1 MPCTLALKQPVPA
14 LSKCPNSSCLYAGP
28 LLRFGFS
35 RAIACL
41 DGKRRQRFRCPVC
54 GRVCSENVH
63 KIHYR
68 LRHKDP
74 ALNSKILQFTLH
86 GLSNRKTSRLL
97 ELSEHSVRIR
107 LTRLSQRALEF
118 HHNSIANLK
127 IAEPVCFDGLENF
140 AASQYDPN
148 NIQQAVGRNSLFIY
162 DFNFASM
169 NRKGRMS
176 PWQKRRLQ
184 HIVAAQGRYN
194 PRAIRLAT
202 KDILS
207 RIYARKSE
215 ERLLLLSDEHF
226 QYRRVLSEDLKAAK
240 IDHLTVSSKA
250 CRNFQN
256 ILFSVNHADLL
267 IRQSVAAFSRETISF
282 SKTAGRMCQ
291 RYALFMVYKNYMSPQ
306 FTKKH
311 VHRAEVEKTSPAQR
325 LGLCDRVLGFRDIY
339 SLRSYRH
346 NTKRWNE
353 DWKSFWNAKVPDK
366 YMRSKSFA

>member
-1 MPCTLALKQPVPA
+1 MSCDLSTKTSASS
-14 LSKCPNSSCLYAGP
+14 LSKCPNSKCLYDGP
-28 LLRFGFS
+28 LIRFGFS
-35 RAIACL
+35 RALVCL
-41 DGKRRQRFRCPVC
+41 NGNRRQRFRCPVC
-54 GRVCSENVH
+54 KRICSENVH

-86 GLSNRKTSRLL
+86 GLSNRKISRLL
-97 ELSEHSVRIR
+97 DLSEHCVRIR
-107 LTRLSQRALEF
+107 LNRLSQRALEF
-118 HHNSIANLK
+118 HHDSIMNLK

-140 AASQYDPN
+140 ASSQYDPN

-176 PWQKRRLQ
+176 PWQKRRLR
-184 HIVAAQGRYN
+184 HIVSTQGRYN
-194 PRAIRLAT
+194 PQAIRLAT

-226 QYRRVLSEDLKAAK
+226 QYRRVLNQELKSAK
-240 IDHLTVSSKA
+240 IDHMTISSKA

-267 IRQSVAAFSRETISF
+267 IRQSMAAFVT
-282 SKTAGRMCQ
+282 
-291 RYALFMVYKNYMSPQ
+291 
-306 FTKKH
+306 
-311 VHRAEVEKTSPAQR
+311 
-325 LGLCDRVLGFRDIY
+325 
-339 SLRSYRH
+339 
-346 NTKRWNE
+346 
-353 DWKSFWNAKVPDK
+353 
-366 YMRSKSFA
+366 